1 MSVLNQYS
9 IPYRGMGIGIHNLKF
24 DVDSSFLG
32 AFESSHLTNGQFE
45 ILVELE
51 KKHDSSVLVFDVKGY
66 TKTQCDRCMED
77 INLPLLG
84 RYTMH
89 IKMSEEGESN
99 DEILYVHPETSVIN
113 LAQLIYEYIL
123 LSMPITKVYDCENDE
138 DPPCNDEVL
147 DRLEYDLDIDDEQ
160 NDPHGGSI
168 WDSLKGLDLKDQ

>member
-1 MSVLNQYS
+1 
-9 IPYRGMGIGIHNLKF
+9 MGIGIHNLKF
-24 DVDSSFLG
+24 DVGSSFFG

-45 ILVELE
+45 IFVELE

-84 RYTMH
+84 TYRMY
-89 IKMSEEGESN
+89 IKMSEDGESN
-99 DEILYVHPETSVIN
+99 EEILYLHPETSIIN

-138 DPPCNDEVL
+138 NPPCNNEVL
-147 DRLEYDLDIDDEQ
+147 ARLQYDLDTDAGQDTPQ
-160 NDPHGGSI
+160 GGGI
-168 WDSLKGLDLKDQ
+168 WDSLKGLDFED